1 MNAQKVEGN
10 SLTENMLFGSGETDM
25 STVEWKHRIAS
36 SMIREGDQFIIH

>member
-10 SLTENMLFGSGETDM
+10 SLTENMLFGSGEKDM
-25 STVEWKHRIAS
+25 SAVEWEHRIAS